1 MTLGLLA
8 CVKWRTKNVSYRHN
22 SEANNRYRFQQ
33 YCLIYQI
40 LQILSAEII
49 VFIKKSLAR
58 DVFNIAVTIKTA
70 IKFLFYQMLF
80 HQIKKWFKKYQHF
93 SWHIFLIL
101 LSSAIQVFLL
111 LSPMSCGEYNPSQI
125 VSLSFFEV
133 NTD

>member
-1 MTLGLLA
+1 MSLILLLLS
-8 CVKWRTKNVSYRHN
+8 RLPLNSYFTKCY
-22 SEANNRYRFQQ
+22 FTK
-33 YCLIYQI
+33 L
-40 LQILSAEII
+40 
-49 VFIKKSLAR
+49 
-58 DVFNIAVTIKTA
+58 
-70 IKFLFYQMLF
+70 
-80 HQIKKWFKKYQHF
+80 KKWFKKYQHF